1 MKNFFDK
8 FEKEQKFNLFT
19 GDFLNK
25 LSGYPSKSDISEA
38 ILSEL
43 KQSAKRY
50 IKDMNSFSDIV
61 QAYLD
66 AVIDTKK
73 NLIKQIREN
82 FEHRYNINL
91 DIYSDIINSGLFE
104 SIFTNNFDTILE
116 TNFCDLITKI
126 TPTTV
131 KDVKENSIGYY
142 KFLGDISS
150 IATVFISSQD
160 IRKLKTLDFYSNFF
174 TRVREEFQKRPTIFL
189 GIDLEDSDMMNLL
202 SYILEPLNS
211 FQPIYMVTNTSIISS
226 KTADLI
232 GKYNIKLITSST
244 KDFLD
249 YFKEISQKEEKIVSE
264 KKFVW

>member
-1 MKNFFDK
+1 MKNFFEK

-25 LSGYPSKSDISEA
+25 LSGYPSKNDISEA

-73 NLIKQIREN
+73 NLVKQIREN
-82 FEHRYNINL
+82 FEHRYNINI
-91 DIYSDIINSGLFE
+91 DIYNDVINSGLFE
-104 SIFTNNFDTILE
+104 TIFTNNFDGVIE
-116 TNFCDLITKI
+116 THFSDLITKI
-126 TPTTV
+126 TPN
-131 KDVKENSIGYY
+131 DVKEVKEGSIAYY
-142 KFLGDISS
+142 KLLGDISS
-150 IATVFISSQD
+150 VATVFISSQD
-160 IRKLKTLDFYSNFF
+160 IRKLKALDFYSKFF
-174 TRVREEFQKRPTIFL
+174 IQVRKEFQKRPTLFL
-189 GIDLEDSDMMNLL
+189 GIDLEDSDMMNML
-202 SYILEPLNS
+202 SFILEPLKD
-211 FQPIYMVTNTSIISS
+211 FQPIYMVTHTSIISS
-226 KTADLI
+226 KSADLI
-232 GKYNIKLITSST
+232 GKYNIKLITSTT

-249 YFKEISQKEEKIVSE
+249 YFKEIIPKEESLLTE

>member
-1 MKNFFDK
+1 MKNFFEK

-50 IKDMNSFSDIV
+50 IKDINSFSDIV

-82 FEHRYNINL
+82 FEYRYNIDI
-91 DIYSDIINSGLFE
+91 DIYGNIINSGLFE
-104 SIFTNNFDTILE
+104 TIFTNNFDNIIE
-116 TNFCDLITKI
+116 THFCDSITKI
-126 TPTTV
+126 TPNII
-131 KDVKENSIGYY
+131 KEIKQGSIAYY
-142 KFLGDISS
+142 KLLGDISS
-150 IATVFISSQD
+150 VATVFISSQD
-160 IRKLKTLDFYSNFF
+160 IRKLKTLDFYSHFF
-174 TRVREEFQKRPTIFL
+174 TLVREEFKKRPTIFL
-189 GIDLEDSDMMNLL
+189 GIDLEDSDMMNML
-202 SYILEPLNS
+202 SFILEPLKE
-211 FQPIYMVTNTSIISS
+211 FQPIYMVTQTSIISS
-226 KTADLI
+226 KSADLI
-232 GKYNIKLITSST
+232 SKYNIKLITSST

-249 YFKEISQKEEKIVSE
+249 YFKEIIPRENNLVTE

>member
-1 MKNFFDK
+1 MKNFFEK

-25 LSGYPSKSDISEA
+25 LSGYPSKIDISEA

-66 AVIDTKK
+66 AVVDTKK

-82 FEHRYNINL
+82 FEYRYNVNV
-91 DIYSDIINSGLFE
+91 DIYSDIINSKLFE
-104 SIFTNNFDTILE
+104 VIFTNNFDTIVE
-116 TNFCDLITKI
+116 NHFGDFITKV
-126 TPTTV
+126 TPIEC
-131 KDVKENSIGYY
+131 KERKENSILYY
-142 KFLGDISS
+142 KLLGDITS
-150 IATVFISSQD
+150 ISTVFISSQD
-160 IRKLKTLDFYSNFF
+160 IRKLKSLEFYHEFF
-174 TRVREEFQKRPTIFL
+174 TKVREEFKRRPTIFL
-189 GIDLEDSDMMNLL
+189 GVDLEDSDMLNML
-202 SYILEPLNS
+202 SFILEPLS
-211 FQPIYMVTNTSIISS
+211 DIKPIYMVTQTSIISNRS
-226 KTADLI
+226 AELI

-244 KDFLD
+244 KDFLE
-249 YFKEISQKEEKIVSE
+249 YFRELTLKDTRSLPE